1 MPPSAPLHFPTSRN
15 FLQLGLVAIA
25 ILMSVFRDSMLRIVL
40 AWDFFGRG
48 PVSDYELANCSVV
61 KRGC

>member
-1 MPPSAPLHFPTSRN
+1 MPPSAPLYFLASRN

-25 ILMSVFRDSMLRIVL
+25 ILMSVFRDSMSRMVL
-40 AWDFFGRG
+40 AWGFFGGG
-48 PVSDYELANCSVV
+48 PVSDCELANCSVV